1 MDNTCS
7 GVELIIFLSMFK
19 KIITIIQ
26 IIAPVLAIIAITII
40 FVKMMANPEEKKYKK
55 KLINTI
61 IALIVVF
68 FIPIMT
74 KVVINL
80 AASSAQVTNC
90 LEDEELS
97 SLIESSYQ
105 EAEYI
110 EIDDKD
116 KKNIYTNPDDYE
128 NGEQSSSSESK
139 PTIEN
144 NSTTTTSMDNAI
156 YFLNVGASTDAI
168 IIQDSGK
175 FALIDTSYNN
185 RASFILK
192 QLKKLGATS
201 LEFIMITHS
210 HVDHTGGYDKIMES
224 IPVKALFIK
233 KAGTSHPAHEGTYKR
248 IIKKAEK
255 KNTFVCD
262 VAKSQCQN
270 FSVGNIKFRI
280 YNTEFISASSN
291 LSLKNRGRID
301 NANSIATVATINN
314 RRIYFAGDIGN
325 YFGNNQESKTA
336 KQIGDID
343 VYKAAHHGYTSF
355 NNHQNALNNLK
366 TEYAVITNTKSRT
379 RTAIQRMKK
388 ANKNFVKAYYTPEG
402 TVTLNI
408 SQSGEI
414 NLSQ

>member
-1 MDNTCS
+1 MENTCQ

-19 KIITIIQ
+19 KILTLIQMITPI
-26 IIAPVLAIIAITII
+26 LAIIAITVICC
-40 FVKMMANPEEKKYKK
+40 KMMANPEEKKYKK
-55 KLINTI
+55 KLINTV

-68 FIPIMT
+68 LIPTIT
-74 KVVINL
+74 KVAINL

-97 SLIESSYQ
+97 SLMEQSYQ

-116 KKNIYTNPDDYE
+116 KKNIYTNPNDYE
-128 NGEQSSSSESK
+128 NGEPSSSESK

-144 NSTTTTSMDNAI
+144 NPTTTSMDNAI

-175 FALIDTSYNN
+175 FALIDTSYTN

-210 HVDHTGGYDKIMES
+210 HVDHTGGYDKIMDA

-233 KAGTSHPAHEGTYKR
+233 KAGTSRPAHEGTYKR

-255 KNTFVCD
+255 KNTFICD
-262 VAKSQCQN
+262 VATTKCQN
-270 FSVGNIKFRI
+270 FSVGNIKFKI

-291 LSLKNRGRID
+291 LSSKNRGRID

-325 YFGNNQESKTA
+325 YFGNNQESKA
-336 KQIGDID
+336 ARQIGDVD
-343 VYKAAHHGYTSF
+343 VYKAAHHGFTSF
-355 NNHQNALNNLK
+355 NNHQTALNNLK
-366 TEYAVITNTKSRT
+366 TEYAVITNTKT
-379 RTAIQRMKK
+379 KAKTAVQRMKR

-402 TVTLNI
+402 TVTLHI
-408 SQSGEI
+408 SQTGEI
-414 NLSQ
+414 NFSQ